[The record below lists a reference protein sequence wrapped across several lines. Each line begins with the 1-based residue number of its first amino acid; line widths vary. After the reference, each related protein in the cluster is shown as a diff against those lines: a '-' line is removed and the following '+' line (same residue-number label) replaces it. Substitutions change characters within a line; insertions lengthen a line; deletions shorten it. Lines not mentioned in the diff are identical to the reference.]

1 LIDLHCHIL
10 PEIDD
15 GPSTLE
21 ESLRMAKI
29 AVEDGIH
36 SIVASPHTLNGLYE
50 NPARKILSHME
61 KFKKSTLKNNID
73 LELFGGADVHLCPD
87 ILDRIENGHALT
99 INNTGKY
106 ILLEF
111 PSQMI
116 PQGIKDFIFKLKL
129 NGITPV
135 ITHPERNP
143 FIQRDPHILYE
154 FITMGALSQV
164 TAMSLTGDFGKYV
177 MYSAQ
182 ILLKHRLIHIIAS
195 DAHTPFDR
203 PPILSHA
210 VERAAE
216 ILENY
221 NDAERMVTSI
231 PSSILSGKPPD
242 IPEPVQPK

>member
-1 LIDLHCHIL
+1 LIDIHCHIL

-15 GPSTLE
+15 GPATLE
-21 ESLRMAKI
+21 ESLLMAKI

-36 SIVASPHTLNGLYE
+36 SIVASPHTLNGIYE
-50 NPARKILSHME
+50 NPANKILSLVE
-61 KFKKSTLKNNID
+61 KFRKSILRQNLE
-73 LELFGGADVHLCPD
+73 LELFAGADVHLCTD
-87 ILDRIENGHALT
+87 IVNRIENGHALT
-99 INNTGKY
+99 INNSGKY

-111 PSQMI
+111 PSQII
-116 PQGIKDFIFKLKL
+116 PQGIKDLIFKLKL

-143 FIQRDPHILYE
+143 FIQRNPHMLYE
-154 FITMGALSQV
+154 FITMGALSQI

-177 MYSAQ
+177 MYSSQ
-182 ILLKHRLIHIIAS
+182 ILLKHRLVHIIAS

-203 PPILSHA
+203 PPVLSHA

-221 NDAERMVTSI
+221 NDAEHMVTRV
-231 PSSILSGKPPD
+231 PSSILSGETPD
-242 IPEPVQPK
+242 IPAPVRPK